1 MNSTELEAIEVLD
14 RTDIYNNFPVS
25 TEELPLVK
33 VKYTLIEE

>member
-1 MNSTELEAIEVLD
+1 MNSTELEAVEVLD

>member
-14 RTDIYNNFPVS
+14 RSDIYNNFPVS